1 MKLIVTID
9 TEEDNWGDFRRDGW
23 TLQNIDCVPALQ
35 GLFESYGV
43 IPTYMVTYAAATG
56 DRSRSILR
64 EISQSGKC
72 EIGAH
77 CHPWHTPPLEE
88 TMGARN
94 SMLCNLPPALQ
105 HAKIRYLH
113 AAIQEHLGVV
123 PKSFRSGRWGYGPE
137 VALALVDLDYAVDSS
152 IAPYCDWTPSYGPD
166 FSGISPSPFRFSPDR
181 IYTPVPDG
189 PLLEV
194 PATIGYAQPDFS
206 RANRTYQRVRKWSGN
221 GRGWV
226 ALLRKLGV
234 ANRIWLSP
242 ETSSAGD
249 MIQLARV
256 MMRTGH
262 PLLNMVL
269 HSPALAAGLTPFVR
283 TPNARRDFLR
293 RIETFLRFTRSAD
306 IESIAL
312 SEAVR
317 CV

>member
-88 TMGARN
+88 VIGARN
-94 SMLCNLPPALQ
+94 SMLCNLPPELQ
-105 HAKIRYLH
+105 HEKVRRLDDAIR
-113 AAIQEHLGVV
+113 EHVGVR
-123 PKSFRSGRWGYGPE
+123 PSSFRSGRWGYGTE
-137 VALALVDLDYAVDSS
+137 VARCLHQLGYTVDSS
-152 IAPYCDWTPSYGPD
+152 IASYTDWSLSHGPD
-166 FSGISPSPFRFSPDR
+166 FSRLSPSPFRFSPER
-181 IYTPVPDG
+181 IFTPVPDG
-189 PLLEV
+189 PMLEV
-194 PATIGYAQPDFS
+194 PATIGYAQEDFS
-206 RANRTYQRVRKWSGN
+206 RANATYQWVRRWSGSA
-221 GRGWV
+221 RIWV
-226 ALLRKLGV
+226 SLLDHLRV
-234 ANRIWLSP
+234 VNRIWLSP
-242 ETSSAGD
+242 ETSTAEE

-262 PLLNMVL
+262 PVLNMVF
-269 HSPALAAGLTPFVR
+269 HSPALAVGLTPFVR
-283 TPNARRDFLR
+283 TPAEQRALIR
-293 RIETFLRFTRSAD
+293 RIETFLQFTRSAN
-306 IESIAL
+306 IESISL
-312 SEAVR
+312 SNASR
-317 CV
+317 CL

>member
-137 VALALVDLDYAVDSS
+137 VALALVDLDYA
-152 IAPYCDWTPSYGPD
+152 
-166 FSGISPSPFRFSPDR
+166 SPDR